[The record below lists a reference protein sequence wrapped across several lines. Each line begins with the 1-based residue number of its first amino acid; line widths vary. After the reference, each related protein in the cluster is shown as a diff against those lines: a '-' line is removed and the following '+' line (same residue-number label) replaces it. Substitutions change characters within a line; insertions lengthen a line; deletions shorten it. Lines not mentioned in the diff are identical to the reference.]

1 MILKVKPHYFS
12 RICPNDPLTRQPKTL
27 TMACNTASTQ
37 GYFLF
42 PKGAPQA
49 HAELKYGYIWPGAVF
64 PSLFVPLFL
73 LFLTTFLSVQEST
86 NSGGGKKPGQFPGS
100 LSPLTSPYSPKVGRG
115 NPTESVPQPA
125 VQTGPALYAT
135 FSSLTYKEDPGFSLK
150 FLGLRKLVHINWN
163 KDYSSEIRRT
173 EHTGEIEMHES
184 CIFKTAFLKIPSQ

>member
-1 MILKVKPHYFS
+1 MQYCIHSGVLPLSQRCPSSTCRIKVWLYLAWSSFSLTICTPFPFISDHLPLSS
-12 RICPNDPLTRQPKTL
+12 RINQFR
-27 TMACNTASTQ
+27 
-37 GYFLF
+37 
-42 PKGAPQA
+42 
-49 HAELKYGYIWPGAVF
+49 
-64 PSLFVPLFL
+64 
-73 LFLTTFLSVQEST
+73 
-86 NSGGGKKPGQFPGS
+86 GGKKPGQFPGS

-125 VQTGPALYAT
+125 VRTGPALYAT